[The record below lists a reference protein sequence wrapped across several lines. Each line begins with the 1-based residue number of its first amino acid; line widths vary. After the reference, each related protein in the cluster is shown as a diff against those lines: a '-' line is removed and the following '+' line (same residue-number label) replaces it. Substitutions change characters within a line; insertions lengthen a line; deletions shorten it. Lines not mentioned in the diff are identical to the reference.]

1 MIQEEGRNSLSD
13 LFCYGTLQ
21 HAPLLSAV
29 LGRDADQ
36 LDMEPATLADHIV
49 QATQAQEFPI
59 LLPKTG
65 TNAAG
70 TLVRGLSEADIGR
83 LDFYEI
89 GFDLGA
95 DPIEVETADG
105 TVCSA
110 RVFFPEP
117 GLWVPD
123 GPWSLERWVM
133 RHGALTTR
141 AAAEVMAH
149 MGTYAADE
157 ILARYHPI
165 RMRAAGWVAA
175 QNRPAD
181 PERNVDTDV
190 VVHRHHRPYMNFF
203 AVEELDFQY
212 RRYDGSMSAVVNR
225 GALMMGEAAVVLPY
239 DPVRDEVLLVEQF
252 RTPVYLGGS
261 RAPWIWEPIAGL
273 MDPGESPE
281 DCARREAM
289 EEAGLTLRALD
300 AVGPAYSSTGSSSD
314 YVYMYIGLTDL
325 GEAQDPGGLEAEGED
340 IRSRI
345 LPFAELMEKIDNQ
358 GFYDMPL
365 FVTALWL
372 ARHRDRLRAMA

>member
-1 MIQEEGRNSLSD
+1 MSD

-21 HAPLLSAV
+21 HAPLLSVV
-29 LGRDADQ
+29 LGRPPEQ
-36 LDMEPATLADHIV
+36 LDMVPAMLSDHAV
-49 QATQAQEFPI
+49 HATQGQEFPI
-59 LLPKTG
+59 LLPERG
-65 TNAAG
+65 AAAAG
-70 TLVRGLSEADIGR
+70 TLVRGLSDADIAR

-89 GFDLGA
+89 GFDIGA
-95 DPIEVETADG
+95 ASVDVTTSDDA
-105 TVCSA
+105 VHSA
-110 RVFFPEP
+110 RVFFPEA
-117 GLWVPD
+117 GLWTPE
-123 GPWSLERWVM
+123 GAWSLDEWVD
-133 RHGALTTR
+133 RHGAMTTR

-149 MGTYAADE
+149 IGTYSAEE
-157 ILARYHPI
+157 ILTRYHPI

-181 PERNVDTDV
+181 PDRNVDTDV

-212 RRYDGSMSAVVNR
+212 RRYDGSMSAVINR

-239 DPVRDEVLLVEQF
+239 DPVQDAVLLVEQF

-300 AVGPAYSSTGSSSD
+300 AVGPSYSSTGSSSD
-314 YVYMYIGLTDL
+314 YVYMFIGLTDL
-325 GEAQDPGGLEAEGED
+325 DQAEDPGGLEAEGED

-345 LPFAELMEKIDNQ
+345 LPYSELMEKIDNQ
-358 GFYDMPL
+358 GFHDMPL